1 MTDTILINNFLS
13 REFPNDHPTI
23 YIYVCGQ
30 KRSEKTAI
38 DKIMYLTT
46 QIFCPPF
53 SEFFIL
59 EIVKEFLDGK
69 KIAYKKG
76 EIKVKSFYDFIDV

>member
-13 REFPNDHPTI
+13 REFPDNHPII

-38 DKIMYLTT
+38 DKIMALST
-46 QIFCPPF
+46 QIFCPPL
-53 SEFFIL
+53 SEFFVL
-59 EIVKEFLDGK
+59 EIVKNFLEDK
-69 KIAYKKG
+69 KNLYKKG
-76 EIKVKSFYDFIDV
+76 LIKVKSFYD